1 MQKEKRRIPP
11 PPRLAHEQLDE
22 TAEPPLPCPLFR
34 EIVEEMEKTQ
44 KFVLREPV
52 ARHYGERMV

>member
-1 MQKEKRRIPP
+1 
-11 PPRLAHEQLDE
+11 LDE